1 MNKKTFRRFAV
12 VAVLAIAAPVPAQDA
27 KSIDAGK
34 KEGGKVIVYS
44 SMESSISDGI
54 AAAFKKKTGLEME
67 YWRGSSTKVLDRALN
82 EHRAGKPLFDVAIT
96 IADPMFLMQK
106 EGVFARYTSPAAADY
121 PKSLIDPNLG
131 PNYRTLLIGIVYN
144 KDVIKPTDAP
154 KSFEDLVKPQY
165 RGKLIMP
172 DPTQHT
178 TTTQWVASLPKLLG
192 KERADKFVSELAAT
206 KPILAESLLPP
217 VERAVSGEVPI
228 AITLLHYTYVFSQK
242 GAPLDYVRMPRLLG
256 DANYVALANKA
267 PHPNA
272 GKAFIDYFLDDEC
285 MNLMSKL
292 GEFVNRKGITPPLEG
307 VDKIQF
313 VPMERLDAK
322 TYAEKKKEYQKL
334 FLQ

>member
-1 MNKKTFRRFAV
+1 MMKRGFRRWFA
-12 VAVLAIAAPVPAQDA
+12 AALLALAAPASAQDG
-27 KSIDAGK
+27 KLIDAAK
-34 KEGGKVIVYS
+34 KEGGKVVVYS

-54 AAAFKKKTGLEME
+54 AAGFKKKTGLDME

-96 IADPMFLMQK
+96 IADPMFLMQR
-106 EGVFARYTSPAAADY
+106 EGVFARYESPSAAGF
-121 PKSLIDPNLG
+121 PESLIDPNLG

-144 KDVIKPTDAP
+144 KDLIKPADAP
-154 KSFEDLVKPQY
+154 KSFEDLVKPQFK
-165 RGKLIMP
+165 GKLIMP

-192 KERADKFVSELAAT
+192 KERAEKFIRDLAAS

-217 VERAVSGEVPI
+217 VERAISGEVPI

-256 DANYVALANKA
+256 DANYVALAGKA

-272 GKAFIDYFLDDEC
+272 GKAFIDYFLDNEC
-285 MNLMSKL
+285 MSLMSKL

-307 VDKIQF
+307 VDKIQY

-322 TYAEKKKEYQKL
+322 TYAEKKKEYQSL
-334 FLQ
+334 FLR